1 MVKHSWIVNG
11 WKNKKNKKENPK
23 DEKEGK
29 QKSEKDVV
37 LVEEEELCGSGDD
50 HFVLWWHQFT
60 METHNNVWEG
70 EREKGKSFVLFSN
83 WLKIEKKKVEK
94 KDWKIKIKIII

>member
-60 METHNNVWEG
+60 METHNNVWER
-70 EREKGKSFVLFSN
+70 ERKERALSSFLID
-83 WLKIEKKKVEK
+83 WRLKKKRWK
-94 KDWKIKIKIII
+94 KKIGK